1 MTTKSTTKT
10 TNKTS
15 ATRAE
20 KSSTNIELPSNPFVF
35 EILELTSKQRSNAK
49 KVEVLQ
55 KYRHPCLVAIFL
67 WNYDETLI
75 SALPAG
81 DVPYASNGEQNS
93 FSGTLSEKIGDAV
106 TKMEELD
113 SKSLGSQDQGRSS
126 IRKEYNKF
134 YNFVKGGN
142 DGLSSLRRETMF
154 INLLQGL
161 HPLEA
166 EIVCLVKDKKLEEK
180 YKISRKNIS
189 DAYPDLVWR
198 DGK

>member
-1 MTTKSTTKT
+1 MTTKSMTKT

-15 ATRAE
+15 ATRTE

-106 TKMEELD
+106 TKMEELN